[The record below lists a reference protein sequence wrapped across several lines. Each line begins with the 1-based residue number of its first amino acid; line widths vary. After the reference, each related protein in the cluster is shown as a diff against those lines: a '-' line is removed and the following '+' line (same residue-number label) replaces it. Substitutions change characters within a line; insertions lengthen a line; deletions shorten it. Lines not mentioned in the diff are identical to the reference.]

1 MTQGRS
7 CFQTIGVLD
16 RRVHMR
22 LRVSAAF
29 RIETCLDMCRS
40 ATERTHHLI
49 KQRSFHFHQ
58 MAALGEAAFPDV
70 GDVFAE
76 GGEAFR
82 LQAAVFGDVIAVGA
96 GGAGPVCES

>member
-1 MTQGRS
+1 MPRPGRRQQIHS
-7 CFQTIGVLD
+7 SVP
-16 RRVHMR
+16 
-22 LRVSAAF
+22 SAGA
-29 RIETCLDMCRS
+29 CRS
-40 ATERTHHLI
+40 YCATERTHHLI